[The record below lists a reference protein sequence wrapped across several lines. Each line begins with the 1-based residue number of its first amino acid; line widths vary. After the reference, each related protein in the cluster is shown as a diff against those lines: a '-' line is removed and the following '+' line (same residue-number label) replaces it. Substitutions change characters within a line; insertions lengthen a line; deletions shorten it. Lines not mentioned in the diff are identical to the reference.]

1 MKEKIDKRKIIT
13 IGIIILIIIGISIYM
28 FFNNEEQENII
39 EEVNIEDNNSLQN
52 EIEESKEEKTKIII
66 DISGEVNSPGVITL
80 EEGAR
85 IIDAINAAGGTTKN
99 ANLVKVNLAYILADA
114 QKIYIPSIKD
124 KESTEY
130 VIQENSGTE
139 INQNTKNSKQEKINI
154 NTAGQEELEKLPGVG
169 ASTATKIINYRKENG
184 KFNKIEDIKNV
195 SGIGESKYNNIKNYI
210 YVK

>member
-52 EIEESKEEKTKIII
+52 EIEEGKKEKTKIII

-80 EEGAR
+80 DEGAR

-114 QKIYIPSIKD
+114 QKIYSFNNDFRISNAFIH
-124 KESTEY
+124 
-130 VIQENSGTE
+130 Q
-139 INQNTKNSKQEKINI
+139 
-154 NTAGQEELEKLPGVG
+154 TA
-169 ASTATKIINYRKENG
+169 R
-184 KFNKIEDIKNV
+184 DIHCLCRCA
-195 SGIGESKYNNIKNYI
+195 
-210 YVK
+210 